1 MRFKPQII
9 YKQGENNHVNS
20 QENYFGSS
28 VPCRIRRRLF
38 RFLVCVPRSCSAET
52 AAQEEEEKTDESAP
66 ETTVTVFG
74 MFEAGPVLS
83 RLIDAFP
90 PILIFLVPF
99 AVFYEIPY
107 VVKDIFT
114 SMRNRVTGEA

>member
-1 MRFKPQII
+1 MSTAKRII
-9 YKQGENNHVNS
+9 SVLLCLAVFAGVFS
-20 QENYFGSS
+20 VSS
-28 VPCRIRRRLF
+28 YAFPGLA
-38 RFLVCVPRSCSAET
+38 PAET